1 MKTKTFALI
10 AVMGFACVGASAQS
24 PSTTPDG
31 YVMRNQQI
39 YVIRNGQATP
49 LEGDVTMKITPA
61 GQITGF
67 DGQSRQLSESV
78 MLTVDGR
85 VLPVPPGTVF
95 PATPSAPAV
104 IDRFA
109 DRRAQLQNDS
119 GDNRSGLATAPS
131 GSSGNQSSSTTST
144 TGVMPNE
151 NSGFSGAVEGSQVPL
166 GNGNNN
172 GGGNNAF
179 PLYNNGVI
187 PVVTDPAIPGSTING
202 NTNPN
207 NSTLQSN
214 VPVVDPLTG
223 QATIQSSGNTP
234 VNNAAGS
241 MNDSNANPN
250 TGDQI
255 NNNANGSTNNN
266 FNPNQGQPVPSA
278 GMNNNNNQGSQN
290 QNQNQQDQNRNSE
303 TNNNVNRSQGPEDR
317 QNSSNATS
325 PNRNSSN
332 NNDNRDAGT
341 TSGSQSRGG
350 SNNNSSGSSGSGSSS
365 GSGAGSSSSGGGGG
379 GSGASSGGVTQ

>member
-1 MKTKTFALI
+1 MCMKTTTFALI
-10 AVMGFACVGASAQS
+10 AVMGFACVGASAQTS
-24 PSTTPDG
+24 STTPDG

-49 LEGDVTMKITPA
+49 LEGEVTMRITPE

-95 PATPSAPAV
+95 PAAPSAPAV

-119 GDNRSGLATAPS
+119 GENRSGLAAPAS
-131 GSSGNQSSSTTST
+131 ASSTQSSSATGSSGAMTNGN
-144 TGVMPNE
+144 TGTL
-151 NSGFSGAVEGSQVPL
+151 GGVEGSQVPL
-166 GNGNNN
+166 SSGNNN
-172 GGGNNAF
+172 GGGSNAF
-179 PLYNNGVI
+179 PLYNNGVT
-187 PVVTDPAIPGSTING
+187 PVVTDQVIPGSASSANA
-202 NTNPN
+202 NPN

-223 QATIQSSGNTP
+223 QATIQGNMP

-241 MNDSNANPN
+241 TNESSANPN
-250 TGDQI
+250 SGNQI
-255 NNNANGSTNNN
+255 NDNANGGTGNNL
-266 FNPNQGQPVPSA
+266 NPNQGQPVPSA
-278 GMNNNNNQGSQN
+278 GMNNNNQGNQN
-290 QNQNQQDQNRNSE
+290 QNQNQQDQNSSSD
-303 TNNNVNRSQGPEDR
+303 TNNNANRSQGPEDR
-317 QNSSNATS
+317 PNSSNATS
-325 PNRNSSN
+325 PNRNSN
-332 NNDNRDAGT
+332 NNDSQGT
-341 TSGSQSRGG
+341 TGSQSQGG
-350 SNNNSSGSSGSGSSS
+350 SNSNSSGNSGAGSSSGSGSSS
-365 GSGAGSSSSGGGGG
+365 SGGG